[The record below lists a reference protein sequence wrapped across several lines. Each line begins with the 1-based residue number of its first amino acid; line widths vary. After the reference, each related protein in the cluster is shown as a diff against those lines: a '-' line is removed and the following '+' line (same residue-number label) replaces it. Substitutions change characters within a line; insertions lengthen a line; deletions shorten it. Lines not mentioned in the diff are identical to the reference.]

1 MNGQNQATPHTYPIR
16 QLPDILQVIDSIRDS
31 IDVHLIL
38 LGLLPIFAMAMLPQ
52 HLNPVEMSKSIFYH
66 AGCPVCISAE
76 HDIINL
82 IGKNNVEIVHFGEH
96 KGRIEEAEAA
106 GVQSVP
112 ALVTPNG
119 NVLHINF
126 GASMADVKG

>member
-1 MNGQNQATPHTYPIR
+1 
-16 QLPDILQVIDSIRDS
+16 
-31 IDVHLIL
+31 
-38 LGLLPIFAMAMLPQ
+38 
-52 HLNPVEMSKSIFYH
+52 MSKSVFYH

-76 HDIINL
+76 HDIVEL
-82 IGKNNVEIVHFGEH
+82 IGANNVEIVHFGES
-96 KGRIEEAEAA
+96 KSRISEAEKV
-106 GVQSVP
+106 GVKSVP